1 MGSLLHRFPEFPP
14 EGLPHSLPFLLAAPS
29 KILGGRGGHALGPG
43 QQRVLVR
50 ELTLLGWA
58 GLGGK
63 WLYLSPLG
71 CLVVGEGGGTSGEL
85 SPSSPGHLLSISQ
98 RVSRWL
104 GLES

>member
-1 MGSLLHRFPEFPP
+1 M
-14 EGLPHSLPFLLAAPS
+14 
-29 KILGGRGGHALGPG
+29 
-43 QQRVLVR
+43 LVR

-63 WLYLSPLG
+63 WLDLSPLG

>member
-1 MGSLLHRFPEFPP
+1 M
-14 EGLPHSLPFLLAAPS
+14 PFLLAAAS
-29 KILGGRGGHALGPG
+29 KILGGSVGHALGPG
-43 QQRVLVR
+43 QQQVLVR

-63 WLYLSPLG
+63 WPYLSPLG
-71 CLVVGEGGGTSGEL
+71 LVVGEGGGTSGEL
-85 SPSSPGHLLSISQ
+85 SLSSPGHLLSISQ